1 VSETVQGSTISSG
14 EQIEQ
19 DMLVSYRACLPDMMA
34 IPVERLKIL
43 RYDIPT
49 AATAVIGSISK
60 LSELADDIQA
70 TFKNVDPQLIPNLR
84 QQAKAMARAYVLNQ
98 AASKPSLSVT
108 ELSARIVAIRA
119 DLESDARNAAR
130 RGLIDPERLKE
141 LQGAV
146 GYKNQAFDTLLL
158 AALLR
163 AAWPKLEG
171 KTFVTAA
178 EVDEA
183 NVLAYQLLQAV
194 GEKEQ
199 LTPASQET
207 ADILFRAI
215 ALFEDTYYEVDRLVQ
230 CVRYYQ
236 KDAGEWLPT
245 LYPRS
250 KRKNGDADKGET
262 PTREEGDNAAPFSR
276 ESGVVAAITAPASNI
291 AQGMPGADPFIR
303 TGTGDKK

>member
-1 VSETVQGSTISSG
+1 VSKPIQDSSALISG

-19 DMLVSYRACLPDMMA
+19 DMMASYRASLPAMMA
-34 IPVERLKIL
+34 IPVEKLKTA
-43 RYDIPT
+43 RYDVPSASTSIIGAIP
-49 AATAVIGSISK
+49 K
-60 LSELADDIQA
+60 LLELVDDIDA
-70 TFKNVDPQLIPNLR
+70 TFKNVDPQLIPNLK
-84 QQAKAMARAYVLNQ
+84 QQAKAMAMAYVLNQ
-98 AASKPSLSVT
+98 ASSKPSLSVA
-108 ELSARIVAIRA
+108 ELSARIVAVRA

-141 LQGAV
+141 LQGIV

-171 KTFVTAA
+171 KTFVTLA
-178 EVDEA
+178 EIDEA

-199 LTPASQET
+199 LTPASQEA
-207 ADILFRAI
+207 ADILLRAV
-215 ALFEDTYYEVDRLVQ
+215 ALFEGTYYEVDRLVQ
-230 CVRYYQ
+230 CVRYHQ

-250 KRKNGDADKGET
+250 KRKNGEATGEDGT
-262 PTREEGDNAAPFSR
+262 PAEEGGDRPEPFSR
-276 ESGVVAAITAPASNI
+276 ESGVVPAVTAPASSI

-303 TGTGDKK
+303 TGA